1 MSIRRL
7 ILIIFLFCGINAS
20 LALSLPVDSLTVI
33 SGFVKD
39 SAHKKKLAGTT
50 VSVPGSN
57 IGTVTNDDGF
67 FSIKAPKTLLGNG
80 IKAEHLGFLS
90 NTLAGS
96 KLKGGNVALTIWLD
110 PITKQLRE
118 VTVYGAEPRSL
129 VESALRK
136 IPQNYPASQNMFSSF
151 YRETIQKGKRYIGV
165 SEAIMK
171 VLKKSY
177 KARHTLGERVQLVK
191 GRRLVSQRSSD
202 TLSVKIAGG
211 STLPIILD
219 VVKNEDVLFSL
230 PELDYYEFKM
240 EDPVSID
247 ERQQFV
253 VSFQPKV
260 TVDYALNK
268 GKIYID
274 QENLSFTRLEF
285 SLDMSDKD
293 KATRAILYKKPRGLR
308 FNPQEV
314 DFVVT
319 YKYHD
324 GVSYLNYIR
333 MKTRFKCDWK
343 RRLFSSGYTT
353 YAEMVMV
360 DREDNPSEG
369 IPCSDAFG
377 KREIFY
383 DKLDDFS
390 DDDFWKDY
398 NIIEPTESLEKAIE
412 KLRK

>member
-20 LALSLPVDSLTVI
+20 FALSLPEDSLTVI
-33 SGFVKD
+33 SGIVKD
-39 SAHKKKLAGTT
+39 SAHKKKLSGTT

-57 IGTVTNDDGF
+57 IGTVTNDDGV
-67 FSIKAPKTLLGNG
+67 FSIKVPQALLRNG
-80 IKAEHLGFLS
+80 IKAEHLGFRS

-96 KLKGGNVALTIWLD
+96 KLKGGNALTIWLD
-110 PITKQLRE
+110 PITKLLSE

-129 VESALRK
+129 VENAIRK
-136 IPQNYPASQNMFSSF
+136 IPQNYPVSQNMFSSF

-177 KARHTLGERVQLVK
+177 KARNTLGERVQLIK

-211 STLPIILD
+211 PTLPIILD
-219 VVKNEDVLFSL
+219 VVKNEDALFSL

-240 EDPVSID
+240 ENPTSID

-260 TVDYALNK
+260 SVDYALNK

-343 RRLFSSGYTT
+343 RKLFSSGYTT

-360 DREDNPSEG
+360 DRDDNPTEG
-369 IPCSDAFG
+369 IPRSDAFG

-383 DKLDDFS
+383 DMLNDFS